1 MKVVVDEGLAR
12 RVMRDRPVA
21 PRDAAHVDILRAAA
35 TPSLQ
40 ARRKGFEASMDESI
54 DAHTF
59 LNIKVTV
66 LPVRGRGEKT
76 P

>member
-1 MKVVVDEGLAR
+1 MEEGLAL
-12 RVMRDRPVA
+12 RVRRDRPVA
-21 PRDAAHVDILRAAA
+21 SGDAAHIAILRAAA

-59 LNIKVTV
+59 LNMKETV
-66 LPVRGRGEKT
+66 LPARGRGEKM